1 MPLFWLLHPRII
13 CRKNFL
19 NLFILNKILRTINTI
34 MKNANIMSGVVTI
47 GDIDI
52 QEISIS
58 DLYKH
63 VLYIPQDTFL
73 FDGTVFDNISSYF

>member
-1 MPLFWLLHPRII
+1 M
-13 CRKNFL
+13 
-19 NLFILNKILRTINTI
+19 RTKNTI